1 MTWVFALL
9 TVSGFSFIF
18 WASMGIFRFVL
29 ERVLYIRNRDIKAV
43 NITLSATKEADWDE
57 MTVSYK
63 PSRKSARNGM
73 PITTWKDADGK
84 THYSSPEFALPI
96 NLTNV
101 PLRSIRVEYGRGP
114 QAVTLDKVAA
124 IVPAHNEE
132 FTIADTIANLVNAL
146 PPSQIYIASDGSKD
160 KTVEIA
166 RGFGC
171 NVADIQ
177 PNRGK
182 AGAITY
188 TLHHFNILDRYE
200 AVLILDA
207 DSTLGP
213 DYMRN
218 ALPCFDDPD
227 IVAVAAH
234 GVTQWKSHIFPR
246 WHNFFTAYRIRL
258 YRFLQIG
265 MKYGQTLKHANVTAI
280 IPGFASMYR
289 TSALRHIDID
299 APGLIIEDFNM
310 TFEVHHKK
318 LGKIAYH
325 PKIYGVSHDP
335 FTLRD
340 YIKQVKRWNL
350 GYWQTVKRH
359 GIWPSLFWLS
369 NGIFL
374 LEMISVCFTIL
385 LSPFLI
391 LWIALNGLDPVTLP
405 FVHAEITWRS
415 LFFGLFV
422 TDYCMTIVAAIVER
436 KPVLMAYG
444 FGFYFLRILD
454 GALYL
459 YSIPQAFFVK
469 SSGRWVSP
477 QRKLQTA

>member
-9 TVSGFSFIF
+9 TVSGFSFLF
-18 WASMGIFRFVL
+18 WASMGVFRFVM
-29 ERVLYIRNRDIKAV
+29 ERLLSLRTKDIKSV
-43 NITLSATKEADWDE
+43 NITLSATKGADWDE

-63 PSRKSARNGM
+63 PTRKSSRNGL
-73 PITTWKDADGK
+73 PITTWKDAEGK

-96 NLTNV
+96 NLSKV

-114 QAVTLDKVAA
+114 QAITLDKVAA

-132 FTIADTIANLVNAL
+132 LSIGTTVANLSGVL
-146 PPSQIYIASDGSKD
+146 PSSQIYVASDGSKD
-160 KTVEIA
+160 RTVEIA
-166 RGFGC
+166 QSFGC

-182 AGAITY
+182 AGAIMY

-207 DSTLGP
+207 DSVISS
-213 DYMRN
+213 DYMRK

-234 GVTQWKSHIFPR
+234 GISHWVPHWIPK
-246 WHNFFTAYRIRL
+246 WHTFFSAYRTRL

-265 MKYGQTLKHANVTAI
+265 MKYGQTWKYSNVTAI

-325 PKIYGVSHDP
+325 PSIYGISHDP

-350 GYWQTVKRH
+350 GFWQTVKRH
-359 GIWPSLFWLS
+359 GFWPGMFWLA
-369 NGIFL
+369 NGIFQV
-374 LEMISVCFTIL
+374 EMISVCFTIL
-385 LSPFLI
+385 LSPFL
-391 LWIALNGLDPVTLP
+391 LLLLALNGFDPVTVP
-405 FVHAEITWRS
+405 FLHATITWQS
-415 LFFGLFV
+415 LFIGLFV
-422 TDYCMTIVAAIVER
+422 TDYCMTIITAFLEK
-436 KPVLMAYG
+436 KPVLLAYG
-444 FGFYFLRILD
+444 LGFYFLRILD

-459 YSIPQAFFVK
+459 YSIPLAFFVQ
-469 SSGRWVSP
+469 SSGKWVSP
-477 QRKLQTA
+477 KRKLQTA